1 MKTGHIALLASQL
14 AWTMAFMVLIPAGIG
29 VWIDRRFGTAPW
41 AILAG
46 ALAGI
51 VFATIGITRRVL
63 NRYEALAPRDAAVG
77 DGDVAGPG
85 PEEESE
91 WAG

>member
-1 MKTGHIALLASQL
+1 
-14 AWTMAFMVLIPAGIG
+14 MAFMWWIPAGIG
-29 VWIDRRFGTAPW
+29 VCIVRRFGTAPW

>member
-1 MKTGHIALLASQL
+1 MTNGQVAMMASQL
-14 AWTMAFMVLIPAGIG
+14 AWTVAFMVLIPAGVG
-29 VWIDRRFGTAPW
+29 VWIDRHFGTAPW

-51 VFATIGITRRVL
+51 VFASIGITRRVL
-63 NRYEALAPRDAAVG
+63 RRYETLAPREPLAG
-77 DGDVAGPG
+77 DDDVPLLG
-85 PEEESE
+85 PEEDSE

>member
-1 MKTGHIALLASQL
+1 MNNGQVAVLASQL
-14 AWTMAFMVLIPAGIG
+14 AWTLAFMVLIPAGIG
-29 VWIDRRFGTAPW
+29 VLIDRHFGTAPW

-63 NRYEALAPRDAAVG
+63 NRYEVLAPRESLAG
-77 DGDVAGPG
+77 DGDVTEPG
-85 PEEESE
+85 PEEDSE

>member
-1 MKTGHIALLASQL
+1 MTNGQVAMLASQL
-14 AWTMAFMVLIPAGIG
+14 AWTLAFMVLIPAGIG
-29 VWIDRRFGTAPW
+29 VLIDRHFGTAPW

-51 VFATIGITRRVL
+51 VFASIGITRRVL
-63 NRYEALAPRDAAVG
+63 SRYETLAPREPQAG
-77 DGDVAGPG
+77 DDGVPEPG
-85 PEEESE
+85 PEEDSE